1 MKGADVGGRDR
12 TDLTGLVVVRREV
25 RADPDAVWRVLAD
38 GWLYPSWVVGAT
50 RMRTVEAHWPSPGA
64 KLHHSVGT
72 WPLVIDDTTEV
83 VAAEPGRLLAL
94 RARGWPM
101 GEADIR
107 LVLQPRPDGCEVAIG
122 EDAVTGPGS
131 FIPHPLRAAAIGP
144 RNVETLRRLAHL
156 AEGGAR

>member
-1 MKGADVGGRDR
+1 MAA
-12 TDLTGLVVVRREV
+12 DLTADLDRLVTVRREV

-50 RMRTVEAHWPSPGA
+50 RMRNVDPNWPAPGA
-64 KLHHSVGT
+64 VLHHSVGT
-72 WPLVIDDTTEV
+72 WPLVLNDTTEV
-83 VAAEPGRLLAL
+83 VQAEPGRLLAL
-94 RARGWPM
+94 RAKGRPF

-107 LVLQPRPDGCEVAIG
+107 LVLTPRPDGCEIAMG

-131 FIPHPLRAAAIGP
+131 LLPYPVRAAAIGP
-144 RNVETLRRLAHL
+144 RNVETLRRLGYL